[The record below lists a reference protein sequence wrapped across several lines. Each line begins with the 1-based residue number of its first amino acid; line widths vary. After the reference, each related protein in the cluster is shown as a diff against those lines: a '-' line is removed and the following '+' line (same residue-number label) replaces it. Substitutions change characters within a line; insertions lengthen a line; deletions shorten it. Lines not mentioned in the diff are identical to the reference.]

1 LTSGIPKMTRSGYVT
16 GHPGG
21 PSDGVCEGFN
31 RTVPQTPPVA
41 LALRALIAVLVLA
54 AVVATLVEVASRTG
68 INPVNFFGF
77 FTIQSNLI
85 LAAVYLLSTLAP
97 AALGEPTR
105 SLVRAAATTYI
116 VIVGIVYATLLAP
129 LGVAGGVPVPWA
141 NVVLHVVTPLYGIVD
156 WLASRD
162 RVRLPLDRL
171 WVVLLYPAVW
181 LVVVLLRGATDG
193 WVPYPFL
200 EPEQGY
206 AAVAGY
212 CLVILVAFLV
222 VGAVVFWGRIGR
234 RVVSPTA
241 G

>member
-1 LTSGIPKMTRSGYVT
+1 M
-16 GHPGG
+16 
-21 PSDGVCEGFN
+21 
-31 RTVPQTPPVA
+31 
-41 LALRALIAVLVLA
+41 
-54 AVVATLVEVASRTG
+54 
-68 INPVNFFGF
+68 
-77 FTIQSNLI
+77 
-85 LAAVYLLSTLAP
+85 
-97 AALGEPTR
+97 
-105 SLVRAAATTYI
+105 
-116 VIVGIVYATLLAP
+116 YATLLAP

-222 VGAVVFWGRIGR
+222 VGSVVFWGSRIGR

>member
-1 LTSGIPKMTRSGYVT
+1 MP
-16 GHPGG
+16 
-21 PSDGVCEGFN
+21 E
-31 RTVPQTPPVA
+31 TPL
-41 LALRALIAVLVLA
+41 LARVLRGAIVILVIVV
-54 AVVATLVEVASRTG
+54 VVATLVAVASRSQ
-68 INPVNFFGF
+68 INPFNFFGF

-85 LAAVYLLSTLAP
+85 LAAVFLLSALAP
-97 AALGEPTR
+97 AALGEPAR

-129 LGVAGGVPVPWA
+129 VEEAGGVPLPWA
-141 NVVLHVVTPLYGIVD
+141 NVVLHVVTPVYGIVD
-156 WLASRD
+156 WLVFRD

-200 EPEQGY
+200 DPEEGY

-212 CLVILVAFLV
+212 CLVILLAFLV
-222 VGAVVFWGRIGR
+222 VGAFVFWCSRIGR
-234 RVVSPTA
+234 RVVGQTA
-241 G
+241 S

>member
-1 LTSGIPKMTRSGYVT
+1 MLTRPVVLSLARLAFATTAIVAMTYQ
-16 GHPGG
+16 
-21 PSDGVCEGFN
+21 F
-31 RTVPQTPPVA
+31 
-41 LALRALIAVLVLA
+41 
-54 AVVATLVEVASRTG
+54 ATSADTSFRQA
-68 INPVNFFGF
+68 NFFGF

-85 LAAVYLLSTLAP
+85 LAAVYLLSALAP
-97 AALGEPTR
+97 AAPGEPTR

-162 RVRLPLDRL
+162 RDRLPLDRL

-200 EPEQGY
+200 DPEQGY

-222 VGAVVFWGRIGR
+222 VGAVVLWGSRVGR
-234 RVVSPTA
+234 RVVSPTI